1 MIEWSTVHKKV
12 SMNLPSSCFFHKL
25 SEMGITLEE
34 RMALYEFI
42 KGTVEFVG
50 PEYIVIENNGI
61 GYQISTPNPFVYS
74 GKMEHKVTVFTY
86 HYVREDIMALYG
98 FDSREEKKLFTKLL
112 NVSGIGPKGALAILA
127 SGEVQQVVSAIE
139 NEDEGFLIKFPGVG
153 KKTARQ
159 MILDLK
165 GKLQDIVPDFFPNLF
180 NADSF
185 TVEAKSLSNMAFEEA
200 ILALKA
206 LGYSDKEIKK
216 ISPELRKEKLT
227 TDQYIKKALQRLL
240 K

>member
-1 MIEWSTVHKKV
+1 MIEWRIH
-12 SMNLPSSCFFHKL
+12 
-25 SEMGITLEE
+25 ETLRE
-34 RMALYEFI
+34 RKRLYEFI

-61 GYQISTPNPFVYS
+61 GYQISTPNPFIYS
-74 GKMEHKVTVFTY
+74 SKMNTNVTVYTY
-86 HYVREDIMALYG
+86 HYVREDLMALYG
-98 FDSREEKKLFTKLL
+98 FESREEKKLFTKLL

-139 NEDEGFLIKFPGVG
+139 NEDESFLVKFPGVG

-165 GKLQDIVPDFFPNLF
+165 GKLQDIVPDYFPNLF
-180 NADSF
+180 NADKIATQQS
-185 TVEAKSLSNMAFEEA
+185 TNTAFEEA
-200 ILALKA
+200 VLALKA
-206 LGYSDKEIKK
+206 LGYSDKEVKK
-216 ISPELRKEKLT
+216 ISPELRKEQLS

>member
-1 MIEWSTVHKKV
+1 
-12 SMNLPSSCFFHKL
+12 LFD
-25 SEMGITLEE
+25 
-34 RMALYEFI
+34 FI
-42 KGTVEFVG
+42 NGTVEFIG

-61 GYQISTPNPFVYS
+61 GYQIATPNPFIYS
-74 GKMEHKVTVFTY
+74 GKTGSNVRIYTY

-98 FDSREEKKLFTKLL
+98 FETREEKTLFTKLL

-127 SGEVQQVVSAIE
+127 SGEPEQVVQAIE
-139 NEDEGFLIKFPGVG
+139 NEDESFLVKFPGVG

-165 GKLQDIVPDFFPNLF
+165 GKLQNIVPDFFPDLF
-180 NADSF
+180 NSDRHLTDKEGSAL
-185 TVEAKSLSNMAFEEA
+185 EFEEA

-216 ISPELRKEKLT
+216 ISPELRKEQLS

>member
-1 MIEWSTVHKKV
+1 M
-12 SMNLPSSCFFHKL
+12 
-25 SEMGITLEE
+25 
-34 RMALYEFI
+34 YEFI

-50 PEYIVIENNGI
+50 PEYIVVENNGI
-61 GYQISTPNPFVYS
+61 GWQISTPNPLIYS
-74 GKMEHKVTVFTY
+74 SKKETLVTVYTY
-86 HYVREDIMALYG
+86 HYVREDLMALYG
-98 FDSREEKKLFTKLL
+98 FETREEKRLFTKLL

-139 NEDEGFLIKFPGVG
+139 NEDEGFLVKFPGVG

-165 GKLQDIVPDFFPNLF
+165 GKLQDIVPDYFPNLF
-180 NADSF
+180 NADTFSAASQL
-185 TVEAKSLSNMAFEEA
+185 TNTALEEA
-200 ILALKA
+200 ILALQA

-216 ISPELRKEKLT
+216 ISPELRKEQLS

>member
-1 MIEWSTVHKKV
+1 M
-12 SMNLPSSCFFHKL
+12 
-25 SEMGITLEE
+25 
-34 RMALYEFI
+34 YEFV

-61 GYQISTPNPFVYS
+61 GYQISTPNPFIYS
-74 GKMEHKVTVFTY
+74 SKMNTNVTVYTY
-86 HYVREDIMALYG
+86 HYVREDLMALYG
-98 FDSREEKKLFTKLL
+98 FETREEKKLFTKLL

-139 NEDEGFLIKFPGVG
+139 NEDESFLVKFPGVG

-165 GKLQDIVPDFFPNLF
+165 GKLQDIVPDYFPNLF
-180 NADSF
+180 NADTF
-185 TVEAKSLSNMAFEEA
+185 QTAAEPANNAFEEA
-200 ILALKA
+200 VLALKA
-206 LGYSDKEIKK
+206 LGYSDREVKK
-216 ISPELRKEKLT
+216 ISPELRKEQLS

>member
-1 MIEWSTVHKKV
+1 M
-12 SMNLPSSCFFHKL
+12 
-25 SEMGITLEE
+25 
-34 RMALYEFI
+34 YEFV
-42 KGTVEFVG
+42 KGTVDFVG

-61 GYQISTPNPFVYS
+61 GYQISTPNPFIYS
-74 GKMEHKVTVFTY
+74 SKMNTNVTVYTY
-86 HYVREDIMALYG
+86 HYVREDLMALYG
-98 FDSREEKKLFTKLL
+98 FETREEKKLFTKLL

-139 NEDEGFLIKFPGVG
+139 SEDESFLVKFPGVG

-165 GKLQDIVPDFFPNLF
+165 GKLQDIVPDYFPNLF
-180 NADSF
+180 NADTFPTPAQS
-185 TVEAKSLSNMAFEEA
+185 TNHALEEA
-200 ILALKA
+200 VLALKA
-206 LGYSDKEIKK
+206 LGYSDKEVKK
-216 ISPELRKEKLT
+216 ISPELRKEQLT

>member
-1 MIEWSTVHKKV
+1 V
-12 SMNLPSSCFFHKL
+12 
-25 SEMGITLEE
+25 
-34 RMALYEFI
+34 YEFI
-42 KGTVEFVG
+42 KGNVNFIS

-61 GYQISTPNPFVYS
+61 GYQILTPNPFSYS
-74 GKMEHKVTVFTY
+74 GKMDNTVTVYTY

-98 FDSREEKKLFTKLL
+98 FETREEKKLFTKLL

-127 SGEVQQVVSAIE
+127 SGEVQQVISAIE
-139 NEDEGFLIKFPGVG
+139 NEDEGFLVKFPGVG

-165 GKLQDIVPDFFPNLF
+165 GKLQDIVPDYFPNLF
-180 NADSF
+180 NTEKFPAQDKASS
-185 TVEAKSLSNMAFEEA
+185 AALEEA
-200 ILALKA
+200 VLALKA

-216 ISPELRKEKLT
+216 ITPELRKEQLS

>member
-1 MIEWSTVHKKV
+1 
-12 SMNLPSSCFFHKL
+12 
-25 SEMGITLEE
+25 
-34 RMALYEFI
+34 LYEFF

-61 GYQISTPNPFVYS
+61 GYQISTPNPFIYS
-74 GKMEHKVTVFTY
+74 SKMNTNVTVYTY
-86 HYVREDIMALYG
+86 HYVREDLMALYG
-98 FDSREEKKLFTKLL
+98 FETREEKKLFTKLL

-139 NEDEGFLIKFPGVG
+139 NEDESYLIKFPGVG

-165 GKLQDIVPDFFPNLF
+165 GKLQDIVPDYFPNLF
-180 NADSF
+180 NADTLPIAAQS
-185 TVEAKSLSNMAFEEA
+185 TNHAFEEA

-206 LGYSDKEIKK
+206 LGYSDKEVKK
-216 ISPELRKEKLT
+216 ISPELRKEQLS

>member
-1 MIEWSTVHKKV
+1 
-12 SMNLPSSCFFHKL
+12 
-25 SEMGITLEE
+25 
-34 RMALYEFI
+34 LYEFV
-42 KGTVEFVG
+42 KGTVDFVG

-61 GYQISTPNPFVYS
+61 GYQISTPNPFIYS
-74 GKMEHKVTVFTY
+74 SKMNTNVTVYTY
-86 HYVREDIMALYG
+86 HYVREDLMALYG
-98 FDSREEKKLFTKLL
+98 FETREEKKLFTKLL

-139 NEDEGFLIKFPGVG
+139 NEDESFLVKFPGVG

-165 GKLQDIVPDFFPNLF
+165 GKLQDIVPDYFPNLF
-180 NADSF
+180 NADTF
-185 TVEAKSLSNMAFEEA
+185 PTEAESTNNAFEEA
-200 ILALKA
+200 VLALKA
-206 LGYSDKEIKK
+206 LGYSDKEVKK
-216 ISPELRKEKLT
+216 ISPELRKEHLS

>member
-1 MIEWSTVHKKV
+1 MIEWRIH
-12 SMNLPSSCFFHKL
+12 
-25 SEMGITLEE
+25 ETLRE
-34 RMALYEFI
+34 RKRLYEFF

-61 GYQISTPNPFVYS
+61 GYQISTPNPFIYS
-74 GKMEHKVTVFTY
+74 SKMNTNVTVYTY
-86 HYVREDIMALYG
+86 HYVREDLMALYG
-98 FDSREEKKLFTKLL
+98 FESREEKKLFTKLL

-139 NEDEGFLIKFPGVG
+139 NEDESFLVKFPGVG

-165 GKLQDIVPDFFPNLF
+165 GKLQDIVPDYFPNLF
-180 NADSF
+180 NADKIATQQS
-185 TVEAKSLSNMAFEEA
+185 TNTAFEEA
-200 ILALKA
+200 VLALKA
-206 LGYSDKEIKK
+206 LGYSDKEVKK
-216 ISPELRKEKLT
+216 ISPELRKEQLS

>member
-1 MIEWSTVHKKV
+1 M
-12 SMNLPSSCFFHKL
+12 F
-25 SEMGITLEE
+25 
-34 RMALYEFI
+34 EFI

-50 PEYIVIENNGI
+50 PEYIVIENGGI
-61 GYQISTPNPFVYS
+61 GYQISTPNPFIYS
-74 GKMEHKVTVFTY
+74 GKMDTMVTVYTY
-86 HYVREDIMALYG
+86 HYVREDMMALYG
-98 FDSREEKKLFTKLL
+98 FTTREEKRLFTKLL

-139 NEDEGFLIKFPGVG
+139 NEDEGFLVKFPGVG

-165 GKLQDIVPDFFPNLF
+165 GKLQDIVPDYFPNLF
-180 NADSF
+180 NADQF
-185 TVEAKSLSNMAFEEA
+185 AAKQMKQENTALEEA

-206 LGYSDKEIKK
+206 LGYSEKEIKK
-216 ISPELRKEKLT
+216 ISPELQKETLS